1 MRAVCI
7 TILAMNRRQ
16 VFAVLAMGAGLLFGQ
31 TAKKALV
38 DINTA
43 TKEELVALPA
53 IGNAYA
59 DKIIAGRPYK
69 AKNELVS
76 KNIMP
81 ESAYNKVKDLII
93 AKQK

>member
-1 MRAVCI
+1 
-7 TILAMNRRQ
+7 MNRRH
-16 VFAVLAMGAGLLFGQ
+16 VLSLLALGAGFSSGQ
-31 TAKKALV
+31 TAKKTLV

-43 TKEELVALPA
+43 TKDELVALPA

-76 KNIMP
+76 KGIMP
-81 ESAYNKVKDLII
+81 ESAYNKVKDMII